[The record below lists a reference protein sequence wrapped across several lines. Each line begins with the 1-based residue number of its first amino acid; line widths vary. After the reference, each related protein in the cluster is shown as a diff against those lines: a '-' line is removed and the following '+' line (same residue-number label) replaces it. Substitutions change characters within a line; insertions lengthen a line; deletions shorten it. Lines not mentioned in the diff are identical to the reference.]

1 MRYTLSCR
9 RALLAGLVLLTLAG
23 PGATEEALE
32 GAAADTRLD
41 EVLAGAQRSE
51 ANRDRDRFRR
61 PGKTLLFFGLR
72 PDMTVLEILPG
83 RGWYTEILAPLLR
96 GQGQL
101 TIASYGAGHSNDYL
115 RGLHNQLMEKMD
127 GAPAVYDRVQRQLF
141 RRPGA
146 VLPDVADA
154 SQDMVLTF
162 RNTHNWIRFGG
173 IEAIYRNFHRVLKP
187 GGILGVVQHRAAP
200 GSDAGQSAEQGYVP
214 EKWLI
219 RLVEDIGFELLARSE
234 INANPGDH
242 RDHPEGVWTLPPSL
256 RLGGKDRDRYLA
268 IGESDRMTLKFMKLP

>member
-1 MRYTLSCR
+1 MLAS
-9 RALLAGLVLLTLAG
+9 LILLPLAGL
-23 PGATEEALE
+23 GAPET
-32 GAAADTRLD
+32 AAADTRLE
-41 EVLAGAQRSE
+41 EVLAGQQRNQ
-51 ANRDRDRFRR
+51 ANRDRDRFRH
-61 PGKTLLFFGLR
+61 PEQTLLLFGLT

-83 RGWYTEILAPLLR
+83 TGWYTEILAPLLR
-96 GQGQL
+96 SQGQL
-101 TIASYGAGHSNDYL
+101 TIASFGARHSNDYL

-127 GAPAVYDRVQRQLF
+127 ASPEIYDRVQRKLF

-146 VLPDVADA
+146 VLPDVADS

-173 IEAIYRNFHRVLKP
+173 IETIYRGFHRVLKP
-187 GGILGVVQHRAAP
+187 GGILGVVQHRAAQ
-200 GSDAGQSAEQGYVP
+200 GSDAEQSAEQGYVP

-219 RLVEDIGFELLARSE
+219 RFVENIGFELLDRSE
-234 INANPGDH
+234 INANPRDR

-256 RLGGKDRDRYLA
+256 RLGDRDRDRYLT